1 MVLLF
6 KMAPKH
12 AAQVLSVPECKET
25 VICLTEKLHV
35 LDKLLSGMSYSAA
48 TNNFIV
54 NEYVYYIRYL

>member
-1 MVLLF
+1 
-6 KMAPKH
+6 MAPKH